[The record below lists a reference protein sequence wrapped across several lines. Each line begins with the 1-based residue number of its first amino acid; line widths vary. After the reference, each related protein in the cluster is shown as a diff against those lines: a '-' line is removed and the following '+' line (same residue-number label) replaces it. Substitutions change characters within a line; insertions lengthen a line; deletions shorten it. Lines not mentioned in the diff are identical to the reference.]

1 MADNDADSSKEL
13 YKTTSDR
20 LRNVYLAMIT
30 FVLVFFIAALI
41 PYFNLLQERETS
53 LSDSI
58 IENITK
64 LDRLLTDQE
73 KILQTI
79 QNYFDTPTLA
89 AVDDY
94 KKLNEYFR
102 NLELVY
108 SKAVASSSNVS
119 ISQLDIIPPTF
130 LICNRDLHRDI
141 DRWMTCSAE
150 TIADGLN
157 KKIMLRYQNI
167 GEKIIPLQEKAMNN
181 LESFKLTASP
191 LILDENKEIREKL
204 PKEIDWD
211 VWKQTIVNSSGRM
224 INWVSNINNTLDFV
238 LYNKSAVPWHI
249 LENPSRLQLTYSST
263 DEVDFKQILYSLNQ
277 SKNRIEKE
285 LKGLTERFEEINY
298 PIIGKIPIAFTTAV
312 IIYPAGV
319 GVASLFCLH
328 YLGQVISKRS
338 HLHRILTKE
347 SKEFD
352 QELYPLW
359 IEPKKVEPKTSNFV
373 RYVRLLLFVSVPLTV
388 LLVTNSLISA
398 IPIKGQSFFGISQ
411 ALIMTTSCSI
421 GYFLIIIGIIIVVLK
436 LKEYKMPE
444 SPPPQKDPYDSEYF
458 Y

>member
-1 MADNDADSSKEL
+1 MADNNADSSKEL
-13 YKTTSDR
+13 YENTSDK
-20 LRNVYLAMIT
+20 LRNAYLAMTT

-41 PYFNLLQERETS
+41 PYFNLLDEREAS
-53 LSDSI
+53 LSDSL

-64 LDRLLTDQE
+64 LDRLLTEQE

-79 QNYFDTPTLA
+79 QNYFDTPTIA

-94 KKLNEYFR
+94 KKLDEYFR
-102 NLELVY
+102 NLELIY

-150 TIADGLN
+150 TVSDGLN

-181 LESFKLTASP
+181 LQSFKLTASP
-191 LILDENKEIREKL
+191 LILDKNKEISKKL

-211 VWKQTIVNSSGRM
+211 IWKQTIVNSSGRM

-263 DEVDFKQILYSLNQ
+263 DQLDFKQILYSLNQ

-285 LKGLTERFEEINY
+285 LEGLSERFEEIDY

-312 IIYPAGV
+312 IVYPAAVGV
-319 GVASLFCLH
+319 GSLFCSY
-328 YLGQVISKRS
+328 YLGQAISKRS
-338 HLHRILTKE
+338 HLHRTLTKE

-359 IEPKKVEPKTSNFV
+359 IEPKKVEPKTSDFV

-388 LLVTNSLISA
+388 LLVTNSLMST

-411 ALIMTTSCSI
+411 ALVMTTSCSI
-421 GYFLIIIGIIIVVLK
+421 GYVLIIIGIIIVVLK
-436 LKEYKMPE
+436 LREYKMPE
-444 SPPPQKDPYDSEYF
+444 PPSPKKDPYDSEYF